1 MLIKYQGKE
10 HVFQNQ
16 FRVHHGGMPR
26 YRGSLMAGGSFWGKI
41 LGFARGLFSKAAPHL
56 SSLVAQAQ
64 PMVKKAASRMAES
77 AIDSSAN
84 YITQKIQNAAQTG
97 NGIKRRKRK
106 RAKVTSS
113 RKRSRSSRSKRKRL
127 KEPELKGSL
136 L

>member
-26 YRGSLMAGGSFWGKI
+26 YRGSLMAGGSFWEKI

-84 YITQKIQNAAQTG
+84 YITQKNSERSADG
-97 NGIKRRKRK
+97 KRY
-106 RAKVTSS
+106 
-113 RKRSRSSRSKRKRL
+113 
-127 KEPELKGSL
+127 
-136 L
+136 